1 MKIITPIASS
11 WTGSQGNRATPV
23 TLSPLADIMK
33 LSFQDS
39 KNYAGILDLPTLC
52 KLQREFTI
60 EYSAKMV
67 ASESQKGQRTSTKKA
82 TVNSTHDC
90 LVRILVY
97 GVKSEGPAV
106 SNLLSEASLYLQHP
120 SSTEL
125 YKHVDYQNPHY
136 LLRPGS
142 QIPKLEALS
151 LSTERNSVARD
162 EALDEVHKSYLM
174 QIFDSANAPV
184 SSLNVTSSP
193 RLKTMLKEQVTVSL
207 HNVNHLLI

>member
-1 MKIITPIASS
+1 VKIITHIASS

-23 TLSPLADIMK
+23 TLSPLADIVK

-39 KNYAGILDLPTLC
+39 KKYAGILDLPTLC
-52 KLQREFTI
+52 KLQKEFTI
-60 EYSAKMV
+60 EYTAMIV
-67 ASESQKGQRTSTKKA
+67 ASGSQKGQRTGATT

-90 LVRILVY
+90 LVRIVVY

-106 SNLLSEASLYLQHP
+106 SNLLSEAGLYLQHP

-151 LSTERNSVARD
+151 LSTDRNDVARD
-162 EALDEVHKSYLM
+162 EALDEVHKSRLM
-174 QIFDSANAPV
+174 QIFNSANGPV
-184 SSLNVTSSP
+184 SSLNVTFSP
-193 RLKTMLKEQVTVSL
+193 RLKSILKE
-207 HNVNHLLI
+207 